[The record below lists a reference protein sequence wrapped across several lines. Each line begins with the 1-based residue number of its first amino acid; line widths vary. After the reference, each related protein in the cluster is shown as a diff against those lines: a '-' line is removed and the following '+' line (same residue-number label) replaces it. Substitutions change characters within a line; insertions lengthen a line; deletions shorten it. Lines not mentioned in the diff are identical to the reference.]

1 MMWKS
6 VQILQIDR
14 ATMTNGA
21 TVVKRGT
28 KLDNLIQIA
37 HNVVIGEDC
46 CIAAQ
51 TGIAGSAELQGS
63 CDNGWSLRSR
73 WAYHD
78 WGR

>member
-1 MMWKS
+1 MIIEDD
-6 VQILQIDR
+6 VEIGANTTVDR

-21 TVVKRGT
+21 TIIKRGT

-51 TGIAGSAELQGS
+51 PE
-63 CDNGWSLRSR
+63 SLEVLN
-73 WAYHD
+73 
-78 WGR
+78 